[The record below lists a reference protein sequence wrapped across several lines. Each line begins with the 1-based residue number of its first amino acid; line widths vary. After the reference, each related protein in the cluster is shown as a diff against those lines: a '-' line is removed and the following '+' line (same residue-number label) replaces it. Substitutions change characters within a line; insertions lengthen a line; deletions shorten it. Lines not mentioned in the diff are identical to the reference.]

1 MTWDCHTRMASKIPK
16 NRVIDF
22 DKGNLGR
29 IIMECTSILPLHHQ
43 KLNPTHPT
51 TIYLYYFLAG
61 SILIFS
67 FSWPYLKPFSSL
79 SNLPYNQKKISKFH
93 TIFKMS
99 NTLLFMPFLCLL
111 LLLSPHVFAIRTLP
125 IFKVAVATRP
135 LGSKAQ
141 EYVTLKPKFLSPGQH
156 GPQNGNV
163 EGCLPKGFRRSSA
176 PSRYVNYHVLGS
188 TVCSTGKHMNQ
199 PWTTRLRHYWDMN
212 ELIKSSVLSIYKFKY
227 WRVALWDCGLQWM
240 VNGDVSLQL

>member
-1 MTWDCHTRMASKIPK
+1 MHEHPPLASSKAKSNSPH
-16 NRVIDF
+16 NYLLVLL
-22 DKGNLGR
+22 LG
-29 IIMECTSILPLHHQ
+29 
-43 KLNPTHPT
+43 
-51 TIYLYYFLAG
+51 YLLAG

-67 FSWPYLKPFSSL
+67 FSWPYLKPFFSL
-79 SNLPYNQKKISKFH
+79 SNLPYNKKKISKFH

-227 WRVALWDCGLQWM
+227 WRVVLWDCGLQWM
-240 VNGDVSLQL
+240 VNGEWRCKPSIVIWQCVFLSFYFLYLWLNDIQL